1 MLHER
6 LRNHRIVARLEPPR
20 TVAALPVGPTADRE
34 ARYERDRDDDRE
46 PGEHRGDDAVREA
59 HTRPLGA
66 ELGHA
71 AAAALSPG
79 LRVHVTSFL
88 CQVAQKRKSK
98 FRNSLNMATSHG
110 TLNGRPL

>member
-59 HTRPLGA
+59 HTPPLRPV
-66 ELGHA
+66 LGHA
-71 AAAALSPG
+71 ATAALSPG
-79 LRVHVTSFL
+79 LRVHLDVFPMSDRAKAQEQIPKFAQPTSTGS
-88 CQVAQKRKSK
+88 R
-98 FRNSLNMATSHG
+98 
-110 TLNGRPL
+110 